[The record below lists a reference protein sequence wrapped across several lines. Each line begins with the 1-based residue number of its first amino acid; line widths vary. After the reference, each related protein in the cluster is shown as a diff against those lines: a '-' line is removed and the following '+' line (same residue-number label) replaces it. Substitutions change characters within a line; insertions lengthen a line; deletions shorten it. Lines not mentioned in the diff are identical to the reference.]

1 MKHDSKTALLIIDIQ
16 NFYYPGGKWELE
28 NPQPAGKNAAKLL
41 GYFRE
46 EGQLTVHIRHNTQP
60 GFEIHPDV
68 LPLEG
73 EKVITKNHVNS
84 FRETDLLPF
93 LQENNIQKLVICGM
107 MTHMCVEAA
116 TRAGADLGFQV
127 TLIADA
133 CATKAL
139 EYKGNVTE
147 AKDVH
152 NAVLSAMQDSYAK
165 VVNTNDF
172 LLNEER

>member
-1 MKHDSKTALLIIDIQ
+1 MKLDSETALFIIDIQ
-16 NFYYPGGKWELE
+16 KFYYPGGKWELE
-28 NPQPAGKNAAKLL
+28 NPEPAGKNAAKLL
-41 GYFRE
+41 GHFRE
-46 EGQLTVHIRHNTQP
+46 NGQLTVHIRHNTQP

-68 LPLEG
+68 LPLNG

-93 LQENNIQKLVICGM
+93 LRENKIKRLVICGM

-139 EYKGNVTE
+139 EFNGHVTAAE
-147 AKDVH
+147 DVH
-152 NAVLSAMQDSYAK
+152 NAVLSAMQDSYAQ
-165 VVNTNDF
+165 VVSTGDF
-172 LLNEER
+172 LIKMKG